1 MVTPLIPDDPP
12 SLGGYRLSGRLGEGG
27 QGVVYL
33 AHSPAGEPV
42 AIKLLST
49 GDKETRAR
57 LGRELEAL
65 ESIAS
70 FCTARVLD
78 VSTGGQRPFVVSEYI
93 DGPSLA
99 DRVSER
105 GPLRGGELERLV
117 VGTATA
123 LAAIHA
129 AGIVHRDFKPAN
141 VLLGPDG
148 PRVVDFG
155 IARAEGAATLTSG
168 LIGTPAYLAP
178 EQISGSPASPASD
191 VFAWAAS
198 MLYAATGTSP
208 FGADTVPAVLHRVL
222 HAEPDLSVLPE
233 RLRGWIG
240 ACVSKDPALRPTAQQ
255 LMVSLVTPNAPP
267 PPTTGQA
274 PSTPGPPPS
283 GTTGPAHSA
292 IPGPASSGPVPAP
305 GSAPSAPPHS
315 APGPA
320 SSGPMSAPGSAP
332 SAPPHSA
339 PGPASPG
346 PVPAP
351 GSAPSAPPHS
361 GPVGP
366 ASSAPSA
373 GPGPGLRTGGGAGP
387 GSYGAVPPPGQSSR
401 DGGPTGPQGP
411 AEITG
416 GTRRSRSRGLL
427 IGGVA
432 ATVALAVAA
441 TVTVLQL
448 NQTPATGT
456 GDRTSS
462 SPATAPGDET
472 PLSTETDGSTAPPA
486 TTTTPSDT
494 PSTEDSTPTADPNLK
509 IPAAFEGDWSGSTV
523 STNPLSSGAENSVK
537 LKKGQSTAAWTEDHG
552 QGTCSGTITLTKVEA
567 TRLTFSLGAN
577 EGNCVPGTIV
587 LELKG
592 DDALTYTWRDV
603 PGLNIVTQTGT
614 LKKG

>member
-105 GPLRGGELERLV
+105 GPLRGGDLERLV

-178 EQISGSPASPASD
+178 EQIGGSPATPASD

-240 ACVSKDPALRPTAQQ
+240 ACVAKDPALRPTAQH
-255 LMVSLVTPNAPP
+255 LMVSLVTPNVQPPAPGPSSTGPGPTP
-267 PPTTGQA
+267 PGTTG
-274 PSTPGPPPS
+274 PTPS
-283 GTTGPAHSA
+283 GTTGLAHSA
-292 IPGPASSGPVPAP
+292 VPGPASSGPVPT
-305 GSAPSAPPHS
+305 PSAPPHS
-315 APGPA
+315 VRGPA
-320 SSGPMSAPGSAP
+320 
-332 SAPPHSA
+332 
-339 PGPASPG
+339 
-346 PVPAP
+346 
-351 GSAPSAPPHS
+351 
-361 GPVGP
+361 GP
-366 ASSAPSA
+366 ASSAASA
-373 GPGPGLRTGGGAGP
+373 GPGPGLQTGSGAGP
-387 GSYGAVPPPGQSSR
+387 GVHGAAPGQPSR

-427 IGGVA
+427 VGGVA
-432 ATVALAVAA
+432 AAVALAVAA
-441 TVTVLQL
+441 TVTLLQL
-448 NQTPATGT
+448 NQTPTTGT

-462 SPATAPGDET
+462 SPATTPGDET
-472 PLSTETDGSTAPPA
+472 SSPPA
-486 TTTTPSDT
+486 TTTPSGT
-494 PSTEDSTPTADPNLK
+494 PSTADNTPPADPSLK
-509 IPAAFEGDWSGSTV
+509 IPAAFEGDWSGHTV
-523 STNPLSSGAENSVK
+523 STNPLSSGAKNTVK
-537 LKKGQSTAAWTEDHG
+537 LKKGKSTAAWTEEHG

-567 TRLTFSLGAN
+567 TRLTFALGAN
-577 EGNCVPGTIV
+577 EGGCIPGTI
-587 LELKG
+587 ELDLMENDILG
-592 DDALTYTWRDV
+592 YTWRDV
-603 PGLNIVTQTGT
+603 PGFNLVTQSGT
-614 LKKG
+614 FKKD